1 MTGLRFSLNDRD
13 GVLWVDYATN
23 ASVQR
28 SGFDMFDPS
37 EFDPRLALGHPTMKA
52 FVASFDGDGYRT
64 ASGFIQWVDTERTT
78 EGEVRRERE
87 LDVPETF
94 RAAGV
99 PFFAWGYPASLY
111 DAPANNRNGA
121 DRLVWQATTW
131 FVSVPARWND
141 YQVQPITGFQ
151 WGYVDDG
158 GTVDLL
164 PLKTL
169 ARDHWE
175 SNRGWLTRSAPGFMF
190 AR

>member
-1 MTGLRFSLNDRD
+1 MTDLRFSLNDRD
-13 GVLWVDYATN
+13 GVLCVDYATN

-64 ASGFIQWVDTERTT
+64 ASGFIQLVDTERTT